1 MILLRPYGEDADR
14 FDSWVR
20 IYFGEQEGFS
30 GQPRFEFPASG
41 AFDVVVA
48 DLDIAVSQYSSRE
61 RRNLPVYL
69 FWNDGHGDF
78 SSQRPSR
85 LPGEAPAGLLA
96 TDFDEN
102 GHLDLLV
109 FNHKITYKENNHS
122 NDSFLYWGST
132 TGYSIKDRSR
142 LPAHGP
148 HFMQNVDVGNLAT
161 RKLEESYF
169 SVPVE
174 IQTVRPVT
182 DLVLSFT
189 AETPHG
195 SAVKFDFRSATTSA
209 ALTEATWRRVRKK
222 GHIGLNPG
230 ERWLQYRATLIA
242 GTGYATPL
250 LTQVAIREV
259 RP

>member
-1 MILLRPYGEDADR
+1 M
-14 FDSWVR
+14 
-20 IYFGEQEGFS
+20 
-30 GQPRFEFPASG
+30 
-41 AFDVVVA
+41 VVA
-48 DLDIAVSQYSSRE
+48 DLDQDTDLDIAVSQYSSRE

-96 TDFDEN
+96 ADFDEN

-242 GTGYATPL
+242 GRGYATPL
-250 LTQVAIREV
+250 LTQVAIREA